1 MHPFKIAILSVI
13 AATILVIAS
22 NTPGRPVLSAPEDE
36 LPARVKEIFD
46 TRARAVITGADP
58 GPALAGYD
66 TGSKYGQWAYSH
78 EQSKLC
84 FIQAWAQKRGV
95 RITGAASTISVP
107 WSKVRGNTAEFQIKQ
122 TLQLGYVYPGEKTV
136 NHFGI
141 GTRHWLQLVKRDG
154 RWLIRR
160 DFYTDGLGDDT
171 LVPKPT
177 PADGPA
183 CAGRISR
190 SGPPL
195 RAVNGGSGLYDRP
208 GAAGYADKYA
218 GLAWGAGNRH
228 QYNPHYRDLN
238 GNGGDCTNFVS
249 QCLGDRE
256 GGKLPMD
263 GTWYYRHDRRGGSGS
278 RAWVQTEAFASWL
291 LYSGRAERLA
301 QGGFNELNRPGVKF
315 PRGAVRELQKG
326 DVIGYEEKG
335 HIEHFAVVV
344 GADSHGYPL
353 VNAHTV
359 DRYHCPWDMGWD
371 KRTVFHLFRI
381 KY

>member
-1 MHPFKIAILSVI
+1 MRPLKFLLLPVI
-13 AATILVIAS
+13 SAVILVIAS
-22 NTPGRPVLSAPEDE
+22 NTPGRPVSSASVNE

-46 TRARAVITGADP
+46 TRARAIITGADP
-58 GPALAGYD
+58 GPALTDYD
-66 TGSKYGQWAYSH
+66 TGSKYGQWAHCH
-78 EQSKLC
+78 EQNKLR
-84 FIQAWAQKRGV
+84 FVQHWAQKRGV
-95 RITGAASTISVP
+95 RITEATAALSIP
-107 WSKVRGNTAEFQIKQ
+107 WSKIRGDNAEFQVKQ

-136 NHFGI
+136 NRFGI
-141 GTRHWLQLVKRDG
+141 GTRHWMQLVKKDS

-177 PADGPA
+177 PADGSA
-183 CAGRISR
+183 CAGHVSR
-190 SGPPL
+190 AGPPV
-195 RAVNGGSGLYDRP
+195 REANGGNIRYDRR

-218 GLAWGAGNRH
+218 GLAWGAGNNH
-228 QYNPHYRDLN
+228 QYNSAYRDLN

-249 QCLGDRE
+249 QCLVDQE

-263 GTWYYRHDRRGGSGS
+263 CAWYYRHDRRGGSGS

-301 QGGFNELNRPGVKF
+301 RGAFDELNRPGTKF
-315 PRGAVRELQKG
+315 PRGAVRELQTG

-335 HIEHFAVVV
+335 HIEHFAIVV
-344 GADSHGYPL
+344 GIDSHGYPL

-371 KRTVFHLFRI
+371 RRTVFHLFRI